1 MGLFKKRE
9 PEPYKEPEPMDK
21 PTAGT
26 PQPIYTIKPSV
37 GTTTQKFFTY
47 ADIPGAIPKQKP
59 EQDWIAIDTLKLSE
73 RIEKLEQQVKQLSE
87 QVEKPQFYIDWMESV
102 IEEHVDEYHTEPVP
116 QDEALVPW
124 DFGKWHAETGKWQP
138 VTRGG
143 MQIEGFRYLSD
154 NPCYQ
159 YVGYVNEMIATWY
172 EDGSYIEKT
181 MHPLDI
187 THMRKIQS

>member
-9 PEPYKEPEPMDK
+9 PEPYKEPEPVDK

-26 PQPIYTIKPSV
+26 PEPIYTIKPSV

-87 QVEKPQFYIDWMESV
+87 QVEKPQFYIEWMESV
-102 IEEHVDEYHTEPVP
+102 IEEHVDEYHTEPVATMTSP
-116 QDEALVPW
+116 TCEKYNHETLRQDQIHPDAKAVREHEA
-124 DFGKWHAETGKWQP
+124 
-138 VTRGG
+138 R
-143 MQIEGFRYLSD
+143 FRVLQLKAMAGSKARA
-154 NPCYQ
+154 P
-159 YVGYVNEMIATWY
+159 NERAVM
-172 EDGSYIEKT
+172 
-181 MHPLDI
+181 
-187 THMRKIQS
+187 